1 MSEEYQTRQFFN
13 DNMKKLELQKII
25 REEVKKAIKEG
36 YFTTS
41 LTPEQVES
49 LTAVVTKIDELKA
62 TIEAANKM
70 ANNSEIKRLL
80 TVGGLPDVNMLRA
93 RMTTVYQ
100 LKDLEK

>member
-1 MSEEYQTRQFFN
+1 
-13 DNMKKLELQKII
+13 MKKLDLQKII

-62 TIEAANKM
+62 AIEAASKM
-70 ANNSEIKRLL
+70 SNNNEIKRLL

>member
-1 MSEEYQTRQFFN
+1 
-13 DNMKKLELQKII
+13 MKKLDLQKVI
-25 REEVKKAIKEG
+25 REEVKKALVQEG
-36 YFTTS
+36 YFTTY
-41 LTPEQVES
+41 LKPEEVES
-49 LTAVVTKIDELKA
+49 LKAVVTKIDELKEA
-62 TIEAANKM
+62 IEAAYKM

>member
-1 MSEEYQTRQFFN
+1 
-13 DNMKKLELQKII
+13 MKKLDLQKII

-62 TIEAANKM
+62 TIETANKM